1 MKAIIPFLVIQLL
14 LIPTA
19 QAQQPDDPFARDIKI
34 MAQWFEGEFDNEEQL
49 WFEADP
55 RSATPDKAR
64 HLRIHT
70 LHRRLNQPAFGE
82 FVFYVEEYKNN
93 NADEVIRQRLVTI
106 SSDRAEKAIRMRQGF
121 FKDSS
126 AARGAYLD
134 PGKLAGLTA
143 EDVFFIDQCDVLWKR
158 KAGQF
163 EGAMGDRACVF
174 GEGRERRY
182 SVHNLTLSATKFWRV
197 DSTFKIADD
206 SLHVG
211 MPIDQPFELRR
222 AKIFICEA
230 AFRNE
235 NQTGYDSG
243 QIIKDLRLHSQGGL
257 VWITRESDGARYG
270 LRLRDK
276 EYPYYEERPDFLFFS
291 IRQPDSARSV
301 AYSVHDSDSRR
312 LGINLNWM
320 SANCHREGY
329 DFREPLELLEQ

>member
-1 MKAIIPFLVIQLL
+1 MKAIITFL
-14 LIPTA
+14 TA
-19 QAQQPDDPFARDIKI
+19 ALPLMPAARAQQPDDPFARDIKI

-55 RSATPDKAR
+55 RSATPTSER
-64 HLRIHT
+64 HVRIHT
-70 LHRRLNQPAFGE
+70 LHRRLSMPSFGE
-82 FVFYVEEYKNN
+82 FVFYVEEYKDNN
-93 NADEVIRQRLVTI
+93 PDQVIRQRLVTLT
-106 SSDRAEKAIRMRQGF
+106 SDRTANAIRMQQGF
-121 FKDSS
+121 FKDPA
-126 AARGAYLD
+126 AARGASSD
-134 PGKLAGLTA
+134 PDKLAGLTA
-143 EDVFFIDQCDVLWKR
+143 ANVFFVGECDVFWRR
-158 KAGQF
+158 KADQF
-163 EGAMGDRACVF
+163 EGAMADKACVF
-174 GEGRERRY
+174 GEGKERRY

-197 DSTFKIADD
+197 DSTFKVSDD

-257 VWITRESDGARYG
+257 VWITREVDGARYG

-276 EYPYYEERPDFLFFS
+276 EYPYYEQRPDFLFFS
-291 IRQPDSARSV
+291 IRQPDSPRSV

-320 SANCHREGY
+320 SANCHRQGY
-329 DFREPLELLEQ
+329 EFREPLELLE